1 MLPERINVMKIASY
15 DVQSILED
23 MGEAQYPEDKTLYEI
38 TIDDLLEWITP
49 WVREDFDENLDRLI
63 FQNENGEEL

>member
-23 MGEAQYPEDKTLYEI
+23 MGEAQYPEDKTLDEI